1 MVIGASSVLQTLT
14 WRRGLNSVARMTTER
29 TWLDR
34 FRATLVAVVGM
45 ILVCPFAGMS
55 AEVRTLYESQVEVA
69 DKSNAAR
76 KAALSEAL
84 LEVAIKVSGEKDL
97 ARNSKLADALKSAD
111 RYLQQ
116 YRYIEDDAPSEQRL
130 ALWAQFDPTE
140 VNRSLEAAGLPVWGR
155 TRPTVLAWIAVE
167 VAGGR
172 TLVGADDQSGVSA
185 ALQQRALERGIPVLI
200 PLLDLED
207 RTQVDVTDLWGG
219 FRGKILQAS
228 ARYGSEAVMVA
239 RAYRRLPTL
248 WEVRWLLFLGD
259 APHQWTT
266 QGPDLRALMRDGI
279 DELTEV
285 LVDRFVRSTAGVNT
299 AGQARMVE
307 FSVTGIHSLEDY
319 ARALRY
325 LQSLDGVARV
335 EVTRVEVGEVVFGLA
350 VRGGGEG
357 VVQVIA
363 LGQTLTPIG
372 IGGERQYRLE
382 P

>member
-1 MVIGASSVLQTLT
+1 
-14 WRRGLNSVARMTTER
+14 MTTER
-29 TWLDR
+29 TWQDL

-45 ILVCPFAGMS
+45 ILVWPFAVMS

-76 KAALSEAL
+76 EAALSEAL
-84 LEVAIKVSGEKDL
+84 LKVAIKVSGEKDL

-111 RYLQQ
+111 RYVQQ

-140 VNRSLEAAGLPVWGR
+140 VNRSLQAVGLPVWGR
-155 TRPTVLAWIAVE
+155 TRPTVLTWIAVE

-172 TLVGADDQSGVSA
+172 TLVGADDRSGVSA

-239 RAYRRLPTL
+239 RAYRRLPSL
-248 WEVRWLLFLGD
+248 WEVRWVLFLGD
-259 APHQWTT
+259 ASHQWTT
-266 QGPDLRALMRDGI
+266 QGPDLKALMRDGI
-279 DELTEV
+279 DELADV
-285 LVDRFVRSTAGVNT
+285 LVDRFVRSSAGVNT

-325 LQSLDGVARV
+325 LQSLDGVSRV